1 MNNRLTCFFA
11 AAFAVLLVGCPA
23 PVPRTGGETSAPTP
37 PSNSGPPATRRATT
51 ESPVNPTNAGAVVST
66 SVTGAAT
73 TQPPTTGPSTT
84 RPSIPPNT
92 NPPNTALASTSP
104 ANTGIPTLTRPELP
118 TRITVEVAG
127 AAVARGDLSN
137 KTPITVL
144 SGSGLTVPIGKV
156 GVPQAILGKA
166 AANEVV
172 TIVGRQAT
180 ASATTTVV
188 AKAGADGSF
197 SFTWVCPSGAKG
209 ARYELELST
218 AASGVQRLTIECP

>member
-1 MNNRLTCFFA
+1 MNNRSTCFFA
-11 AAFAVLLVGCPA
+11 AAFAVLLAGCPA
-23 PVPRTGGETSAPTP
+23 PVPRTGGETSAPTAP
-37 PSNSGPPATRRATT
+37 PNSGPPATRRATA
-51 ESPVNPTNAGAVVST
+51 ESPVNPTSAGAVVST
-66 SVTGAAT
+66 SASAAAT
-73 TQPPTTGPSTT
+73 TQPSTTGPSTT

-92 NPPNTALASTSP
+92 NPPNT
-104 ANTGIPTLTRPELP
+104 GIPTLTRPELP
-118 TRITVEVAG
+118 TRITAEVAG

-180 ASATTTVV
+180 VSATTTVL

-209 ARYELELST
+209 ARYELELSG